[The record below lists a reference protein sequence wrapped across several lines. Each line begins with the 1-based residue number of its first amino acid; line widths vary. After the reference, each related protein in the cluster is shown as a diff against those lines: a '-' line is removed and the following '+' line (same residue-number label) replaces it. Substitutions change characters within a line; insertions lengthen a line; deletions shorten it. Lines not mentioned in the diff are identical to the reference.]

1 MDIVSTKM
9 TNTKAKNVSIN
20 CHNKKAI
27 YKIDSNI
34 LHTVLLVIILLFIIA
49 TIYYHY
55 TNHESKLKGI
65 NGLTI

>member
-34 LHTVLLVIILLFIIA
+34 LNTVLLVIILLFIIA
-49 TIYYHY
+49 IIYYHY
-55 TNHESKLKGI
+55 TNHESKLTGI